1 MSKKINKKLFEMFMN
16 DNLTS
21 SELMKYSSEKSLNE
35 NDLETILEDSI
46 ENEFD
51 DNLLVEVTAYHGSA
65 YNFDKF
71 DVAFI
76 GKGEHGQA
84 HGWGL
89 YFSFGESIAQGY
101 RTRISSMN
109 SGNQFEVLT
118 YKGKSYERGTV
129 MYTLLEMLV
138 LNGKKEAISRIDRI
152 LKNKEYMESKPNV
165 EEWLLK
171 TKKSFEKMKDG
182 DLKAK
187 PIKEEGNFY
196 TVKLPEFK
204 YYLDE
209 GSTFAEQSDYVQK
222 CLKKLYREKKIK
234 AVKDYMDRNTYVA
247 RGFYNTLDAT
257 VGSPKKASLLLN
269 DYGIAGIRYD
279 GNIDKGCAVI
289 FNNKDITI
297 VSKATNINK
306 DEPLLPEDM
315 AVEENPELIKNYP
328 NPSKKIQMIAVT
340 TDKTAIQYID
350 NPDPEVI
357 QYVLDDNPNNIIY
370 IKNPSFDLIKKYLD
384 KITAYTIIGLLNKIN
399 DDKEKEYIIIENIKQ
414 DPADSFRVFDNR
426 GLLSGEILKKCLQYL
441 KENVDLETLSNTFT
455 NISRKKT
462 IEDAK
467 LFNDYFYFDEPYDKL
482 DADKKTINFAV
493 TNEYFVDFNL
503 INEIPLELKNNILS
517 WQWEKALSYLDEFGN
532 NELNIFKKICK
543 FGYVNNGNKWNRID
557 LGSKTKMSS
566 TILQRLLNYIGS
578 IKKEGIDIDYRELYR
593 YMDIKEL
600 YKLYEEK
607 GTIDGI
613 YNMLYE
619 DSGNTHRQE
628 FVLYVIKNKIKTLK
642 DINTPA
648 GKDILSHGGDV
659 LSTILY
665 NETEKIANDD
675 ILFALTL
682 KMAYMQYNK
691 RELNRM
697 RDILENASVNIQKYI
712 LSLNL
717 ELLRF
722 VNNVDIRI
730 QNKIIEKNPY
740 NIRFINNPDKS
751 IIDKAIKMNPN
762 VSDYIRN

>member
-1 MSKKINKKLFEMFMN
+1 MSKKINKKLFEMFLN

-21 SELMKYSSEKSLNE
+21 TELMKYSSEKSLNE
-35 NDLETILEDSI
+35 IDLETILEDSI

-89 YFSFGESIAQGY
+89 YFSFGKDIAQGY
-101 RTRISSMN
+101 RSRISSMN
-109 SGNQFEVLT
+109 SGNQFEVFT

-152 LKNKEYMESKPNV
+152 LKDKEYMDANPNV
-165 EEWLLK
+165 EKWLLD
-171 TKKSFEKMKDG
+171 TKKKFEKMKDG
-182 DLKAK
+182 ELKAK

-196 TVKLPEFK
+196 TVNLPEFK

-209 GSTFAEQSDYVQK
+209 GSTFSEQTDYVQK

-234 AVKDYMDRNTYVA
+234 AVKDYIDNSSYRA
-247 RGFYNTLDAT
+247 RGFYNTLDT
-257 VGSPKKASLLLN
+257 VTGSPKKASLLLN

-297 VSKATNINK
+297 VSKATNVDK

-328 NPSKKIQMIAVT
+328 NPSKKIQMLAVT
-340 TDKTAIQYID
+340 TDKTAIKYIE

-357 QYVLDDNPNNIIY
+357 EYVLGDNPNNIQY
-370 IKNPSFDLIKKYLD
+370 LKNPSFDLIKKYLD
-384 KITAYTIIGLLNKIN
+384 KLSVYVILALLKNIN
-399 DDKEKEYIIIENIKQ
+399 DDSEKEYLIIESIKKV
-414 DPADSFRVFDNR
+414 PENFVFFDNR
-426 GLLSGEILKKCLQYL
+426 RILTIDLLKKSLAYM
-441 KENVDLETLSNTFT
+441 KENLDLKTVANIFSNLSEKRTT
-455 NISRKKT
+455 EELKIY
-462 IEDAK
+462 
-467 LFNDYFYFDEPYDKL
+467 NDYFYFDEPYDKL
-482 DADKKTINFAV
+482 DAYKKSINYYI
-493 TNEYFVDFNL
+493 TNEYRIEYNSL
-503 INEIPLELKNNILS
+503 NEMPLELKNNILS
-517 WQWEKALSYLDEFGN
+517 WQWEIALPYLDEFGN

-543 FGYVNNGNKWNRID
+543 FGYVNKGNRWNEIN
-557 LGSKTKMSS
+557 LGSKTKMSPV
-566 TILQRLLNYIGS
+566 ILRRLLNYIGS
-578 IKKEGIDIDYRELYR
+578 IKKEGININYRELYR
-593 YMDIKEL
+593 YMDMKEL

-613 YNMLYE
+613 YNNLYN
-619 DSGNTHRQE
+619 DNGNTSRND
-628 FVLYVIKNKIKTLK
+628 FILYIIENKIKTLN

-648 GKDILSHGGDV
+648 GKDIIKNAKDV
-659 LSTILY
+659 LSSILY
-665 NETEKIANDD
+665 NEPEKIANDD

-682 KMAYMQYNK
+682 KMAYNLYNK
-691 RELNRM
+691 YDLNKM
-697 RDILENASVNIQKYI
+697 RDILENASVNIQKFI
-712 LSLNL
+712 LSLNF

-730 QNKIIEKNPY
+730 QNKLIERNPY

-751 IIDKAIKMNPN
+751 VIDKAIKMNPN

>member
-1 MSKKINKKLFEMFMN
+1 MKKKIKNKLFEMFLN

-21 SELMKYSSEKSLNE
+21 TELMKYSSEKSLNE
-35 NDLETILEDSI
+35 IDLETILEDSI

-89 YFSFGESIAQGY
+89 YFSFGKDIAQGY
-101 RTRISSMN
+101 RSRISSMN

-152 LKNKEYMESKPNV
+152 LKDKEYMDANPNV
-165 EEWLLK
+165 EKWLLD
-171 TKKSFEKMKDG
+171 TKKKFEKMKDG
-182 DLKAK
+182 ELKAK

-196 TVKLPEFK
+196 TVQLPEFK

-209 GSTFAEQSDYVQK
+209 GSTFSEQTDYVQK

-234 AVKDYMDRNTYVA
+234 AVKDYIDNSSYRA
-247 RGFYNTLDAT
+247 RGFYNTLDAVT
-257 VGSPKKASLLLN
+257 GSPKKASLLLN

-297 VSKATNINK
+297 VSKATNVDK

-328 NPSKKIQMIAVT
+328 NPSKKIQMLAVT
-340 TDKTAIQYID
+340 TYKAAIQYIE

-357 QYVLDDNPNNIIY
+357 EYVLGDNPNNIQY
-370 IKNPSFDLIKKYLD
+370 LKNPSFDLIKKYLD
-384 KITAYTIIGLLNKIN
+384 KLSVYVISALLKNIN
-399 DDKEKEYIIIENIKQ
+399 DDSEKEYLIMESIKKDPEN
-414 DPADSFRVFDNR
+414 FVFFDNR
-426 GLLSGEILKKCLQYL
+426 RILTNDLLKKSLAYM
-441 KENVDLETLSNTFT
+441 KENIDLKTVAYIFNKLSEKRTT
-455 NISRKKT
+455 EELKIY
-462 IEDAK
+462 
-467 LFNDYFYFDEPYDKL
+467 NDYFYFDLPYDKL
-482 DADKKTINFAV
+482 DDYKKAINYSI
-493 TNEYFVDFNL
+493 TNEYRIEYNSL
-503 INEIPLELKNNILS
+503 NEMPLELKNNILS
-517 WQWEKALSYLDEFGN
+517 WEWEIALPYLDEFGN

-543 FGYVNNGNKWNRID
+543 FGYINKGNKWSEIN
-557 LGSKTKMSS
+557 LGSRTKMSPV
-566 TILQRLLNYIGS
+566 ILRRLLNYIGS
-578 IKKEGIDIDYRELYR
+578 IKKEGININYRELYR

-607 GTIDGI
+607 GTIVGI
-613 YNMLYE
+613 YNNLYN
-619 DSGNTHRQE
+619 DSGNTSRND
-628 FVLYVIKNKIKTLK
+628 FILYIIENKIKSLN

-648 GKDILSHGGDV
+648 GKDIINNGRDV
-659 LSTILY
+659 LSSILY
-665 NETEKIANDD
+665 NEPEKIANDD

-682 KMAYMQYNK
+682 KMAYMSFNK

-697 RDILENASVNIQKYI
+697 RDLLENASVNIQKFI
-712 LSLNL
+712 LSLNF

-730 QNKIIEKNPY
+730 QNKLIEKNPY

-751 IIDKAIKMNPN
+751 VIDKAIKINPN

>member
-1 MSKKINKKLFEMFMN
+1 MKKKIKNKLFEMFLN

-21 SELMKYSSEKSLNE
+21 TELMKYSSEKSLNE
-35 NDLETILEDSI
+35 IDLETILEDSI

-89 YFSFGESIAQGY
+89 YFSFGKDIAQGY
-101 RTRISSMN
+101 RSRISSMN
-109 SGNQFEVLT
+109 SGNQFEVFT

-129 MYTLLEMLV
+129 MFTLLEMLV

-152 LKNKEYMESKPNV
+152 LKNKEYMDAKPNV
-165 EEWLLK
+165 EKWLLD
-171 TKKSFEKMKDG
+171 TKKKFEKMKDG
-182 DLKAK
+182 ELKAK

-209 GSTFAEQSDYVQK
+209 GSTFSEQTDYIQK
-222 CLKKLYREKKIK
+222 CLKKLYKEKKIK
-234 AVKDYMDRNTYVA
+234 AVKDYIDNSNYRA
-247 RGFYNTLDAT
+247 RGFYNTLDAVT
-257 VGSPKKASLLLN
+257 GSPKKASLLLN

-297 VSKATNINK
+297 VSKATNVDK

-328 NPSKKIQMIAVT
+328 NPSKKIQMLAVT
-340 TDKTAIQYID
+340 TDKTAIQYIE

-357 QYVLDDNPNNIIY
+357 EYVLGDNPNY
-370 IKNPSFDLIKKYLD
+370 IQYLKNPSFDLIKKYLD
-384 KITAYTIIGLLNKIN
+384 ELSVYVISALLKNIN
-399 DDKEKEYIIIENIKQ
+399 DDSEKEYLILESIKKVPEN
-414 DPADSFRVFDNR
+414 FVFFDNR
-426 GLLSGEILKKCLQYL
+426 RILTSDLLKKSLAYM
-441 KENVDLETLSNTFT
+441 KENLDLETVAHIFSNLSEKRTVEELK
-455 NISRKKT
+455 IY
-462 IEDAK
+462 
-467 LFNDYFYFDEPYDKL
+467 NDYFYFDLPYDKL
-482 DADKKTINFAV
+482 DGDKKAINYSI
-493 TNEYFVDFNL
+493 TNEYRIEYNL
-503 INEIPLELKNNILS
+503 LDEMPLELKNNILS
-517 WQWEKALSYLDEFGN
+517 WEWEIALPYLNEFGN

-543 FGYVNNGNKWNRID
+543 FGYVNKGNKWNEIN
-557 LGSKTKMSS
+557 LGSKTKMSPV
-566 TILQRLLNYIGS
+566 ILQRLLNYIGS
-578 IKKEGIDIDYRELYR
+578 IKKEGININYRELYR

-613 YNMLYE
+613 YNNLYN
-619 DSGNTHRQE
+619 DSGNTSRND
-628 FVLYVIKNKIKTLK
+628 FILYIIENKIKTLN

-648 GKDILSHGGDV
+648 GKDIINNARDV
-659 LSTILY
+659 LSSILR
-665 NETEKIANDD
+665 NAPEEIAKDD
-675 ILFALTL
+675 VLFGLTL
-682 KMAYMQYNK
+682 KMAYNLYNK
-691 RELNRM
+691 YDLNRM
-697 RDILENASVNIQKYI
+697 RDLLENASINIQKFI
-712 LSLNL
+712 LSLNF

-730 QNKIIEKNPY
+730 QNKLIERNPY

-751 IIDKAIKMNPN
+751 VIDKAIKMNPN

>member
-1 MSKKINKKLFEMFMN
+1 MKKKIKNKLFEMFLN

-35 NDLETILEDSI
+35 NDLETILEDSV

-89 YFSFGESIAQGY
+89 YFSFGKDIAQGY
-101 RTRISSMN
+101 RSRISSMN
-109 SGNQFEVLT
+109 SGNQFEVFT

-129 MYTLLEMLV
+129 MFTLLQMLV
-138 LNGKKEAISRIDRI
+138 LNGKKDAISKIDRI
-152 LKNKEYMESKPNV
+152 LKNKEYMDAKPNV
-165 EEWLLK
+165 EKWLLD
-171 TKKSFEKMKDG
+171 TKKKFEKMKDG
-182 DLKAK
+182 ELKAK

-209 GSTFAEQSDYVQK
+209 GSTFSEQTDYVQK
-222 CLKKLYREKKIK
+222 CLKKLYKEKKIK
-234 AVKDYMDRNTYVA
+234 AVKDYIDNSSYRA
-247 RGFYNTLDAT
+247 RGFYNTLDAVT
-257 VGSPKKASLLLN
+257 GSPKKASLLLN

-297 VSKATNINK
+297 VSKATNVDK

-328 NPSKKIQMIAVT
+328 NPSKKIQMLAVT
-340 TDKTAIQYID
+340 TDKTAIQYIE

-357 QYVLDDNPNNIIY
+357 EYVLGDNPNNIQY
-370 IKNPSFDLIKKYLD
+370 LKNPSFDLIKKYLD
-384 KITAYTIIGLLNKIN
+384 KLSVYVISALLKNIN
-399 DDKEKEYIIIENIKQ
+399 DDSEKEYLIIESIKKV
-414 DPADSFRVFDNR
+414 PENFVFFDNR
-426 GLLSGEILKKCLQYL
+426 RILTNDLLKKSLAYM
-441 KENVDLETLSNTFT
+441 KENLDLETVANIFSNLSEKRTVEELK
-455 NISRKKT
+455 IY
-462 IEDAK
+462 
-467 LFNDYFYFDEPYDKL
+467 NDYFYFDLPYDKL
-482 DADKKTINFAV
+482 DDHKKAINYSI
-493 TNEYFVDFNL
+493 TNEYRIEYNL
-503 INEIPLELKNNILS
+503 LNEMPLELKNNILS
-517 WQWEKALSYLDEFGN
+517 WEWEIALPYLDEFGN

-543 FGYVNNGNKWNRID
+543 FGYVNKGNKWNEIN
-557 LGSKTKMSS
+557 LGSKTKMSPV
-566 TILQRLLNYIGS
+566 ILQRLLNYIGS
-578 IKKEGIDIDYRELYR
+578 IKKEGININYRELYR

-613 YNMLYE
+613 YNNLYN
-619 DSGNTHRQE
+619 DSGNTSRND
-628 FVLYVIKNKIKTLK
+628 FILYIIENKIKTLN

-648 GKDILSHGGDV
+648 GKDIIKNARDV
-659 LSTILY
+659 LSSILY
-665 NETEKIANDD
+665 NEPEKIANDD

-691 RELNRM
+691 YDLNRM
-697 RDILENASVNIQKYI
+697 RDILENASVNIQKFI
-712 LSLNL
+712 LSLNF

-730 QNKIIEKNPY
+730 QNKLIERNPY

-751 IIDKAIKMNPN
+751 VIDKAIKMNPN